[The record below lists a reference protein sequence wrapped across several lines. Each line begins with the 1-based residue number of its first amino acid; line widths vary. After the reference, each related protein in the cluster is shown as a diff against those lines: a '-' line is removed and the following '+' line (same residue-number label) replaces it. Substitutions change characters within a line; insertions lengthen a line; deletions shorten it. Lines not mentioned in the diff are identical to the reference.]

1 MITSII
7 ATNETLCYLLRRFAA
22 QKVTIEDTRYC
33 PAALHI
39 MHSALYGPSRR
50 HTFAEGKQLIA
61 LSDRT
66 PGAQSKSG
74 RAECS
79 LIPIGSL
86 VAQAPSAPPAPQ
98 TCQLSGRF

>member
-7 ATNETLCYLLRRFAA
+7 ATIATLCDLLGSSMA

-39 MHSALYGPSRR
+39 MHSALYGQSRR

-66 PGAQSKSG
+66 PDGPVESSRG
-74 RAECS
+74 EGVR
-79 LIPIGSL
+79 
-86 VAQAPSAPPAPQ
+86 
-98 TCQLSGRF
+98 

>member
-7 ATNETLCYLLRRFAA
+7 ATNETLCYLLGSFVA

-39 MHSALYGPSRR
+39 MHSALYGQSHR
-50 HTFAEGKQLIA
+50 HSFAEGKQHIA

-66 PGAQSKSG
+66 LGGPT
-74 RAECS
+74 AE
-79 LIPIGSL
+79 
-86 VAQAPSAPPAPQ
+86 
-98 TCQLSGRF
+98 RK

>member
-7 ATNETLCYLLRRFAA
+7 ATNATLCYLLGPFVA

-39 MHSALYGPSRR
+39 MHSALYGKSRR
-50 HTFAEGKQLIA
+50 RTFAEGKQNIA

-66 PGAQSKSG
+66 LGGPI
-74 RAECS
+74 AE
-79 LIPIGSL
+79 
-86 VAQAPSAPPAPQ
+86 
-98 TCQLSGRF
+98 RK

>member
-1 MITSII
+1 MAIRGHLEPANHSSYTGSLPCLSYSRSMITSII

-39 MHSALYGPSRR
+39 MHSALYGKSRR
-50 HTFAEGKQLIA
+50 HTFAEGVQIIA

-66 PGAQSKSG
+66 LGGPTGERK
-74 RAECS
+74 
-79 LIPIGSL
+79 
-86 VAQAPSAPPAPQ
+86 
-98 TCQLSGRF
+98 

>member
-7 ATNETLCYLLRRFAA
+7 ATIETLCYLLGGFAA

-39 MHSALYGPSRR
+39 MHSALYGKSRR
-50 HTFAEGKQLIA
+50 HAFAEGKHLIA

-66 PGAQSKSG
+66 VSG
-74 RAECS
+74 
-79 LIPIGSL
+79 PIEE
-86 VAQAPSAPPAPQ
+86 
-98 TCQLSGRF
+98 RK